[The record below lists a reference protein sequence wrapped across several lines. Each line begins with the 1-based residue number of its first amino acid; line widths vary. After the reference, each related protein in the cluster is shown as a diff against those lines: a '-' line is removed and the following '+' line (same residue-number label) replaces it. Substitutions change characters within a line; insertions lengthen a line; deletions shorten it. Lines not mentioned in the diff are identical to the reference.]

1 MTHWK
6 KLAGLLAAALL
17 FGGQAYADKILP
29 PGAPDP
35 NLPPPVSGLLIKDLA
50 GTPIISSYTNYT
62 ASFTAT
68 TALSTVTFVFRHDPG
83 FFGFD
88 DASVTG
94 VGCGANCLT
103 NGGFETGPPTG
114 PGGGSPGW
122 TYFQQVGVTF
132 LGFQA
137 TSGSNGLP
145 SHSGAQYWDDG
156 ATGGYDGIDQTFST
170 VPGDTYTVSW
180 FLAEINT
187 NNVTPP
193 GNLYQPLCT
202 NGSSGTLCD
211 GIDMLVYAGN
221 GLPPNGAPEPASLA
235 LLATGLAGLG
245 LIRWRRR
252 A

>member
-1 MTHWK
+1 MK
-6 KLAGLLAAALL
+6 KFLAATSALALAVGLTSAQANAALL
-17 FGGQAYADKILP
+17 
-29 PGAPDP
+29 

-50 GTPIISSYTNYT
+50 STPIIPGYTNYT
-62 ASFTAT
+62 ASFVAT
-68 TALSTVTFVFRHDPG
+68 SLASTVTFVFRHDPG

-94 VGCGANCLT
+94 VGCGTNCLT
-103 NGGFETGPPTG
+103 NGGFEIGPPTG

-137 TSGSNGLP
+137 ASGANGLA

-156 ATGGYDGIDQTFST
+156 STGGYDGIDQTFAT
-170 VPGDTYTVSW
+170 TPGDTYNVSF

-187 NNVTPP
+187 NNVIPP
-193 GNLYQPLCT
+193 NNQYQQICT
-202 NGSSGTLCD
+202 NGSTEPSGTFCD

-221 GLPPNGAPEPASLA
+221 GLPPTSTPEPSSLA
-235 LLATGLAGLG
+235 LLGTGLASLG
-245 LIRWRRR
+245 LIRRRKR
-252 A
+252 G